1 MLNFESLQLTNVEY
15 LSLFSVLCHQIQYF
29 FSLTVGWTNKQF
41 VTSCSGKLWLFFFLK
56 DYPSLDGLNVKNKLG
71 NENNG

>member
-15 LSLFSVLCHQIQYF
+15 LSLFSVLCHQIQYLF
-29 FSLTVGWTNKQF
+29 FFNCWLDKQ
-41 VTSCSGKLWLFFFLK
+41 TICNLMLWKIVAFFFLK

>member
-1 MLNFESLQLTNVEY
+1 MDKQTICNLMLWKIVA
-15 LSLFSVLCHQIQYF
+15 
-29 FSLTVGWTNKQF
+29 
-41 VTSCSGKLWLFFFLK
+41 FFFLK